1 MSEREKEEIPMEV
14 VYDAL
19 RAAAIVSF
27 FEEEFGKMPHPLRIF
42 KFRRWVYNFEIFLKG
57 VAFGEMLT
65 KKMKLQAVQKAEKRK
80 FIEVMEEDE
89 ERTSH

>member
-1 MSEREKEEIPMEV
+1 MKKEKEEIPIEV

-42 KFRRWVYNFEIFLKG
+42 KFRRWGL
-57 VAFGEMLT
+57 
-65 KKMKLQAVQKAEKRK
+65 
-80 FIEVMEEDE
+80 
-89 ERTSH
+89 